1 MAAVVSSWESLSAL
15 ATAMQNAV
23 PNAFSKVEIAES
35 GDYAGQLVAYD
46 DDNNVFLRIASK
58 SLINI
63 HYRNGQIETLNST
76 YWDANKV
83 AICANGMI
91 LQASSGNLL
100 CIAKDHRG
108 KLAKCTPD
116 NNGNSNN
123 QNAFN
128 CDTNAFTTFYY
139 GTAQIV
145 DQTNLCHMMLPKP
158 GTDVDYVE
166 HGYMAIQCNI
176 NNSAPWICQ
185 IAGHTYISC
194 GRWYL
199 MDE

>member
-58 SLINI
+58 TSINI
-63 HYRNGQIETLNST
+63 HYRNGQINELPSQ
-76 YWDANKV
+76 YWNVDKV
-83 AICANGMI
+83 AICANGMFVR
-91 LQASSGNLL
+91 ASNGNQF

-108 KLAKCTPD
+108 KLAFCTPD
-116 NNGNSNN
+116 NNGDRNN
-123 QNAFN
+123 QNAYN
-128 CDTNAFTTFYY
+128 CDTNAYTQFNY
-139 GTAQIV
+139 GSAQVV
-145 DQTNLCHMMLPKP
+145 DQTNLCHMMLPKA
-158 GTDVDYVE
+158 GTDTNYIE
-166 HGYMAIQCNI
+166 HGYMSMQCNI
-176 NNSAPWICQ
+176 NNTSPWVCQ

-194 GRWYL
+194 ERWYL